1 MILFGNKSF
10 LVGGGIVKK
19 ILIVEDEKEIRNI
32 LKVYLLTAGY
42 EVTEAADGEEAMK
55 IFYEKPFELV
65 ILDIMLPKK
74 DGWSICR
81 EIKEYSSVPVII
93 ITARDNENDE
103 VFGFE
108 IGADDYITKPF
119 SNKVFLA
126 RVKTV
131 LKNKTI
137 VNNSN
142 EIEVGKLKINDV
154 SHSVSKEGKN
164 LDLAPKEYEILMYFI
179 KNKNIALSRE
189 KMLTEIWGYGFV
201 GNDRTI
207 DVHIKNLR
215 KKIGGEY
222 IKTIRSVGY
231 KFEIK

>member
-1 MILFGNKSF
+1 M
-10 LVGGGIVKK
+10 KK

-55 IFYEKPFELV
+55 IFYEKPFDLV

-231 KFEIK
+231 KFDIK

>member
-1 MILFGNKSF
+1 M
-10 LVGGGIVKK
+10 KK

-55 IFYEKPFELV
+55 IFYEKPFDLV

>member
-1 MILFGNKSF
+1 M
-10 LVGGGIVKK
+10 KK

-55 IFYEKPFELV
+55 IFYEKPFDLV

-201 GNDRTI
+201 GNDRPI

>member
-1 MILFGNKSF
+1 M
-10 LVGGGIVKK
+10 KK

-55 IFYEKPFELV
+55 IFYEKPFDLV

-164 LDLAPKEYEILMYFI
+164 LEIGR
-179 KNKNIALSRE
+179 ASCRE
-189 KMLTEIWGYGFV
+189 RV
-201 GNDRTI
+201 
-207 DVHIKNLR
+207 
-215 KKIGGEY
+215 
-222 IKTIRSVGY
+222 
-231 KFEIK
+231 

>member
-1 MILFGNKSF
+1 M
-10 LVGGGIVKK
+10 
-19 ILIVEDEKEIRNI
+19 
-32 LKVYLLTAGY
+32 LTAGY

-55 IFYEKPFELV
+55 IFYEKPFDLV

>member
-1 MILFGNKSF
+1 M
-10 LVGGGIVKK
+10 
-19 ILIVEDEKEIRNI
+19 
-32 LKVYLLTAGY
+32 
-42 EVTEAADGEEAMK
+42 
-55 IFYEKPFELV
+55 
-65 ILDIMLPKK
+65 
-74 DGWSICR
+74 
-81 EIKEYSSVPVII
+81 
-93 ITARDNENDE
+93 
-103 VFGFE
+103 
-108 IGADDYITKPF
+108 
-119 SNKVFLA
+119 
-126 RVKTV
+126 KTV

>member
-1 MILFGNKSF
+1 M
-10 LVGGGIVKK
+10 KK

-55 IFYEKPFELV
+55 IFYEKPFDLV
-65 ILDIMLPKK
+65 VLDIMLPKK

-137 VNNSN
+137 INNNN
-142 EIEVGKLKINDV
+142 EIEVGKLKINDI
-154 SHSVSKEGKN
+154 SHNVTKEGKN

-189 KMLTEIWGYGFV
+189 KMLTEIWGYDYT
-201 GNDRTI
+201 GNDRI
-207 DVHIKNLR
+207 VDVHIKNLR

>member
-1 MILFGNKSF
+1 M
-10 LVGGGIVKK
+10 KK

-55 IFYEKPFELV
+55 IFYEKPFDLV

-103 VFGFE
+103 VFGFK

>member
-55 IFYEKPFELV
+55 IFYEKPFDLV

>member
-1 MILFGNKSF
+1 M
-10 LVGGGIVKK
+10 KK

-42 EVTEAADGEEAMK
+42 EVTEAADGEEAMR
-55 IFYEKPFELV
+55 IFYEKPFDLV
-65 ILDIMLPKK
+65 VLDIMLPKK

-126 RVKTV
+126 RVKTI
-131 LKNKTI
+131 LKNKSNI
-137 VNNSN
+137 NINN
-142 EIEVGKLKINDV
+142 EIEIGNLKINDI
-154 SHSVSKEGKN
+154 SHSVRKGEGD

-189 KMLTEIWGYGFV
+189 KMLTEIWGY
-201 GNDRTI
+201 DYT
-207 DVHIKNLR
+207 
-215 KKIGGEY
+215 
-222 IKTIRSVGY
+222 
-231 KFEIK
+231 

>member
-1 MILFGNKSF
+1 M
-10 LVGGGIVKK
+10 KK

-42 EVTEAADGEEAMK
+42 EVTEATDGEEAMK
-55 IFYEKPFELV
+55 IFYEKPFDLV
-65 ILDIMLPKK
+65 VLDIMLPKK

-119 SNKVFLA
+119 SNKIFLA
-126 RVKTV
+126 RVKTI
-131 LKNKTI
+131 LKNKSNI
-137 VNNSN
+137 NINN
-142 EIEVGKLKINDV
+142 EIEVGNIKINDI
-154 SHSVSKEGKN
+154 SHSVSKGGKD

-189 KMLTEIWGYGFV
+189 KMLTEIWGYDYT
-201 GNDRTI
+201 GNDRI
-207 DVHIKNLR
+207 VDVHIKNLR
-215 KKIGGEY
+215 KKIGEKY

>member
-1 MILFGNKSF
+1 M
-10 LVGGGIVKK
+10 KK

-55 IFYEKPFELV
+55 IFYEKPFDLV
-65 ILDIMLPKK
+65 VLDIMLPKK

-137 VNNSN
+137 INNSN

-154 SHSVSKEGKN
+154 SHNVTKEGKN

>member
-1 MILFGNKSF
+1 M
-10 LVGGGIVKK
+10 KK

-42 EVTEAADGEEAMK
+42 EVTEVADGEEAMR
-55 IFYEKPFELV
+55 IFYEKPFDLV
-65 ILDIMLPKK
+65 VLDIMLPKK

-126 RVKTV
+126 RVKTI
-131 LKNKTI
+131 LKNKSNI
-137 VNNSN
+137 NINN
-142 EIEVGKLKINDV
+142 EIEIGNLKINDI
-154 SHSVSKEGKN
+154 SHSVRKGEGD

-189 KMLTEIWGYGFV
+189 KMLTEIWGYDYT
-201 GNDRTI
+201 GNDRI
-207 DVHIKNLR
+207 VDVHIKNLR
-215 KKIGGEY
+215 KKIGDEY

>member
-1 MILFGNKSF
+1 M
-10 LVGGGIVKK
+10 VDGGIVKK

-55 IFYEKPFELV
+55 IFYERPFDLV
-65 ILDIMLPKK
+65 VLDIMLPKK

-137 VNNSN
+137 INNSN

-154 SHSVSKEGKN
+154 SHNVTKEGKN

-215 KKIGGEY
+215 KKIGAEY
-222 IKTIRSVGY
+222 IKTIRSIGY

>member
-1 MILFGNKSF
+1 M
-10 LVGGGIVKK
+10 KK

-55 IFYEKPFELV
+55 IFYEKPFDLV

-222 IKTIRSVGY
+222 IKTIRSVGD

>member
-1 MILFGNKSF
+1 M
-10 LVGGGIVKK
+10 VDGGIVKK

-55 IFYEKPFELV
+55 IFYEKPFDLV
-65 ILDIMLPKK
+65 VLDIMLPKK

-137 VNNSN
+137 INNNN
-142 EIEVGKLKINDV
+142 EIEVGKLKINDI
-154 SHSVSKEGKN
+154 SHNVAKEGKN

-189 KMLTEIWGYGFV
+189 KMLTEIWGYDYT
-201 GNDRTI
+201 GNDRI
-207 DVHIKNLR
+207 VDVHIKNLR

>member
-1 MILFGNKSF
+1 M
-10 LVGGGIVKK
+10 KK

-42 EVTEAADGEEAMK
+42 EVTEATDGEEAMK
-55 IFYEKPFELV
+55 IFYEKPFDLV

-93 ITARDNENDE
+93 MTARDNENDE

-131 LKNKTI
+131 LKNKII

-142 EIEVGKLKINDV
+142 EMEVGKLKINDI
-154 SHSVSKEGKN
+154 SHNVTKEGKN
-164 LDLAPKEYEILMYFI
+164 LELAPKEYEILMYFI

-201 GNDRTI
+201 GNDRTV

-215 KKIGGEY
+215 KKIGAEHV
-222 IKTIRSVGY
+222 KTIRSVGY

>member
-1 MILFGNKSF
+1 M
-10 LVGGGIVKK
+10 KK

-55 IFYEKPFELV
+55 IFYEKPFDLV

-142 EIEVGKLKINDV
+142 EIEVEKLKINDV

>member
-1 MILFGNKSF
+1 M
-10 LVGGGIVKK
+10 KK

-55 IFYEKPFELV
+55 IFYEKPFDLV

-164 LDLAPKEYEILMYFI
+164 LELAPKEYEILMYFI